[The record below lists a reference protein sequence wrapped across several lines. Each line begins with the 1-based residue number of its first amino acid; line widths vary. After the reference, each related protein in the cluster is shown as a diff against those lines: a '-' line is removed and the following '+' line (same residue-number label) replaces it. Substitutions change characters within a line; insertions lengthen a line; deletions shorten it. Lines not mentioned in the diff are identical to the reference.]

1 MLSLC
6 RSGLKK
12 FIKND
17 KGDVVTQV
25 VSIAAGVI
33 LILGLLMFGRQVFS
47 FVGQKWEEITKTN
60 VSVGQK

>member
-6 RSGLKK
+6 RSSLKK

-17 KGDVVTQV
+17 KGDGVTQV

>member
-1 MLSLC
+1 MLNVC

-12 FIKND
+12 FLKND
-17 KGDVVTQV
+17 KGDGVTQV